1 MGIEQLATIQL
12 THLNQDRPVVIRVV
26 DIVHVD
32 KEPNGGSEIC
42 LGVATGGWKVKVN
55 EAVED
60 IQAAINAL
68 WDQACAHV
76 ASYLEISDGI
86 TAPGAGTG
94 VARIYVDTADGVL
107 KVVYADTTVKTIV
120 VDT

>member
-55 EAVED
+55 ESVAD
-60 IQAAINAL
+60 IQTAINTL
-68 WDQACAHV
+68 WDQAIRGGSTATYTPSNV
-76 ASYLEISDGI
+76 TTDRTYDADATSTAELADVLGTLIADLQTLGI
-86 TAPGAGTG
+86 VG
-94 VARIYVDTADGVL
+94 
-107 KVVYADTTVKTIV
+107 
-120 VDT
+120 